1 MNYGTSSVVLLVL
14 PTPSHGHSSRARGQD
29 HFLHRSRRS
38 EVGGARRFQHKW
50 QPPEPATTTAQTLLF
65 RPQYTS
71 RADWWREGGKPI
83 RKRAKGPRG
92 WRRPRRDCDSWCPF
106 QIAQAGKVGWGV
118 APPRR
123 SLWPPSRGAGYRS
136 ASLRR
141 FRGTG
146 RGDPSRRHGG
156 CAAGSGVVEAMAAAV
171 VVGGGADVPV
181 VTWVKALSASL
192 TVAVLLSLRCCRV
205 SLSPRSIPGI
215 SVSQLPQRGP
225 GLR

>member
-14 PTPSHGHSSRARGQD
+14 PTPSHGHSSRARGQER
-29 HFLHRSRRS
+29 FLHHSRRS

-50 QPPEPATTTAQTLLF
+50 QPPEQQPLLF
-65 RPQYTS
+65 SFAHSTH
-71 RADWWREGGKPI
+71 RALIGGEKGGKPI
-83 RKRAKGPRG
+83 RRRAKGPRG